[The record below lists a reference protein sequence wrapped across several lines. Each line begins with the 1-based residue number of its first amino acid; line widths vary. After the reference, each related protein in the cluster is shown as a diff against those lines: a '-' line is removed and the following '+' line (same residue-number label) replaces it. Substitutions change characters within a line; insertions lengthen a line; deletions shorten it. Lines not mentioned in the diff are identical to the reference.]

1 VRRAGS
7 TVGVGRRYCR
17 RMSGRNV
24 DVVRYPVRVR
34 PRSRRTLDRKL
45 VLRFPGAAVVS
56 SGLIARLPP
65 RSRVRQAA
73 LRRDVGLSLEA
84 YNRRDLDAVVASW
97 DPQFEYRPDDGWVQ
111 AGLVEPSYRGL
122 DGYQRYIA
130 AAAEVWGTENYLSRA
145 ELIDLGD
152 RVVVLAEGWMR
163 GQRSGVSLIQPYAL
177 VSTLRYGRPVRH
189 QEYFD
194 HAKALLAVGLSE

>member
-1 VRRAGS
+1 
-7 TVGVGRRYCR
+7 
-17 RMSGRNV
+17 MSGRNV
-24 DVVRYPVRVR
+24 DVVRVPVRLR
-34 PRSRRTLDRKL
+34 DPSRRTVDREL
-45 VLRFPGAAVVS
+45 ALRFPRAAVVS
-56 SGLIARLPP
+56 ARLIARLTP

-73 LRRDVGLSLEA
+73 LRRDVRLSLEA

-97 DPQFEYRPDDGWVQ
+97 DPQFEYCPDEGWVQ

-122 DGYQRYIA
+122 GGYRRYIA
-130 AAAEVWGTENYLSRA
+130 ATAEVWGTENYLNRA

-163 GQRSGVSLIQPYAL
+163 GQRSGVSLIQPIAL
-177 VSTLRYGRPVRH
+177 VSTLQHGRAVRH

-194 HAKALLAVGLSE
+194 HAKALLAAGLSE